1 MKPPTADLGH
11 PHTPNLT
18 KATSCRV
25 IRAPISFSWSNEL
38 RNRECGTTL
47 LVAED
52 AESATSTPARIPAPP
67 RWASLRKTAAAASC
81 RTCTLAAA
89 STVFVRWPS
98 LTSYLLG
105 PDKVQTAATSRTL
118 SATLKS
124 TDRRTVASP
133 SSGTGAGRGTAS
145 TSIPRRTASAC

>member
-52 AESATSTPARIPAPP
+52 AESATCQCRRDAARPMSPCHSDGNDEVWFLGGRFENGVSHKLGQI
-67 RWASLRKTAAAASC
+67 C
-81 RTCTLAAA
+81 REIRGAITL
-89 STVFVRWPS
+89 
-98 LTSYLLG
+98 
-105 PDKVQTAATSRTL
+105 
-118 SATLKS
+118 
-124 TDRRTVASP
+124 
-133 SSGTGAGRGTAS
+133 
-145 TSIPRRTASAC
+145 